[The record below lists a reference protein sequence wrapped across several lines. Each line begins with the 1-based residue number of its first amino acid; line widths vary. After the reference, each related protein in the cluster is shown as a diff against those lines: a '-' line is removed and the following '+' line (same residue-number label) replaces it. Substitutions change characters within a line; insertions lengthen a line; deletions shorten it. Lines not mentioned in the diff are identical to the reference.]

1 MGVKNGTIEIIHEK
15 MERKR
20 DEGRKEERG
29 KTESKLQL
37 KVQRLFLYI
46 WLGNKKRSTGNMKNI
61 SDMKGKWTSKNTAQ
75 I

>member
-1 MGVKNGTIEIIHEK
+1 MGVKNDTIEIIHEK

-20 DEGRKEERG
+20 GRQEERG

-46 WLGNKKRSTGNMKNI
+46 WSGNKKRSTGNMKII
-61 SDMKGKWTSKNTAQ
+61 SDMKGKWISKNTAQ

>member
-1 MGVKNGTIEIIHEK
+1 MGVKNDTIEIIHEK

-20 DEGRKEERG
+20 GRQEERG

-61 SDMKGKWTSKNTAQ
+61 SDMKGKWISKNTAQ